1 MVFKLHGLLPGARFH
16 TAQSEGEQA
25 QMREMTMDSAAKPT
39 LLDRFL
45 SLFASVHPGEGT
57 TAALLLTNVFILL
70 TAYYII
76 KVVRESLILSE
87 AGAEIKSYASAAQAA
102 LLLIIIPLYSKLA
115 SRLNRVRLING
126 VLAFFISNLVLFFF
140 LSQAG
145 VSLGVVFYLWV
156 GLFNVMLIAQ
166 FWAFANDV
174 YTQQKGERLF
184 GVIGIG
190 ASLGAILGAKLAD
203 WMLEPIG
210 AYMMMLVTAGLLGV
224 SMMLTN
230 WVHLRERRAVS
241 EHAGEKKAAAEQ
253 SLGKAG
259 GFQLIFKSRYL
270 LMIAFLV
277 LISNCVNTTGEFILG
292 KTVEMNAETAS
303 AGAADPEAAKKT
315 FIGEFYANFFFWVNL
330 VGAVV
335 QMFLV
340 SRIMKSLGIGPAL
353 FFLPLLALGGYTMLA
368 LVPILSYIRFAKIA
382 ENSVDYS
389 LQNTARHA
397 LFLPTSREAKYKAK
411 AAVDSFFWRT
421 GDALS
426 GLFVFLGTQLALS
439 VRYFAMLN
447 VILVVVWLGIAF
459 VILRS
464 LKEGPSATRM
474 AA

>member
-1 MVFKLHGLLPGARFH
+1 
-16 TAQSEGEQA
+16 
-25 QMREMTMDSAAKPT
+25 MREMTMDSAAKPT

-45 SLFASVHPGEGT
+45 SLFARVQPGEGA
-57 TAALLLTNVFILL
+57 TAALLLSNVFILL
-70 TAYYII
+70 TAYYVI

-102 LLLIIIPLYSKLA
+102 LLLIILPLYSKLA
-115 SRLNRVRLING
+115 SRLNRVWLING
-126 VLAFFISNLVLFFF
+126 VLAFFISNLLLFFF
-140 LSQAG
+140 LGNLG

-166 FWAFANDV
+166 FWAFANDI

-184 GVIGIG
+184 GVVGIG
-190 ASLGAILGAKLAD
+190 ASLGAILGAQLAD
-203 WMLEPIG
+203 WMLKPIG

-224 SMMLTN
+224 AMMLTN
-230 WVHLRERRAVS
+230 WVHVREKQS
-241 EHAGEKKAAAEQ
+241 TGGQSGEKKAAAEQ

-277 LISNCVNTTGEFILG
+277 LISNCVNTTGEYILG
-292 KTVEMNAETAS
+292 KTVAMNAETAV
-303 AGAADPEAAKKT
+303 AGAADPEAAKKI

-330 VGAVV
+330 VGALV

-340 SRIMKSLGIGPAL
+340 SRIMKSWGIGPAL

-368 LVPILSYIRFAKIA
+368 LIPILSYIRVAKIA

-389 LQNTARHA
+389 IQNTARHA

-411 AAVDSFFWRT
+411 AAIDSFFWRT

-426 GLFVFLGTQLALS
+426 GLFVFLGAQLALS
-439 VRYFAMLN
+439 VRHFAMLN
-447 VILVVVWLGIAF
+447 VILVVVWLGIAL

-464 LKEGPSATRM
+464 LKEGSSSATRM